1 MKKVSM
7 NLILI
12 VVMLLTIPAVSV
24 ADYVDYTG
32 YDGRSINF
40 TYTGTRPSSGGIAA
54 EISIKWN
61 NLPTWAYCIDL
72 DNYLS
77 DNSAIAYYGGVGAPI
92 ITADQFKKASW
103 LLEKNWA
110 PGLSSTQR
118 AALQAAI
125 WEVRYDALFT
135 LGNNSAITG
144 FDGYYSTYIASL
156 SDSGFAGFNP
166 TNYVYLDLGEVPG
179 QTAPDTV
186 QDLITRVP
194 EPGTMIL
201 FGLGLIGLAGLRRKE

>member
-1 MKKVSM
+1 MRKVSM

-32 YDGRSINF
+32 YDGRTINF
-40 TYTGTRPSSGGIAA
+40 TYTGARPSSGGIAA
-54 EISIKWN
+54 EISITWN
-61 NLPTWAYCIDL
+61 NVPTWAYCVDL

-77 DNSAIAYYGGVGAPI
+77 DSSAIAYYGGVGAPI
-92 ITADQFKKASW
+92 TADKFKKASW

-125 WEVRYDALFT
+125 WEVRYDGLFT

-144 FDGYYSTYIASL
+144 FDGYYGAYIASL
-156 SDSGFAGFNP
+156 SDSGFTGFIP
-166 TNYVYLDLGEVPG
+166 SNYVYLDLGQIPG
-179 QTAPDTV
+179 QVDTV

-201 FGLGLIGLAGLRRKE
+201 FGLGLVGLAGLRRKE

>member
-1 MKKVSM
+1 MKKVRM
-7 NLILI
+7 NLILV

-32 YDGRSINF
+32 YNGRTINF
-40 TYTGTRPSSGGIAA
+40 TYTGARPSSGGIAA
-54 EISIKWN
+54 EIYITWN
-61 NLPTWAYCIDL
+61 NVPTWAYCVDL
-72 DNYLS
+72 DNYIS
-77 DNSAIAYYGGVGAPI
+77 DSSAIAYYGGVGAP

-125 WEVRYDALFT
+125 WEVRYDGLFT
-135 LGNNSAITG
+135 LGDNSAITG
-144 FDGYYSTYIASL
+144 FDGYYSAYIASL
-156 SDSGFAGFNP
+156 SDSGFTGFNP
-166 TNYVYLDLGEVPG
+166 SNYVYLDLGEVPG

-194 EPGTMIL
+194 EPGTLLLM
-201 FGLGLIGLAGLRRKE
+201 GLGLIGLAGLRRKE